1 MNLFRAAGM
10 VVWAVRSAAACA
22 LRVRIWVPF
31 LVIAGI
37 QVLALVIMM
46 NFHRGLLT
54 PLVVPLIKALSGGP
68 GVTHYPNFYL
78 LLPVVFSRLSLLLS
92 VLVTCIMVGAA
103 IVLFAQAFGRAE
115 HLKAWKTAR
124 KHYLALFIAT
134 AILAAGLFAVP
145 YLGRLVPQ
153 HTLLQNSMVRWGV
166 RGVLL
171 LLSILVQSLLVYAA
185 AWILLRR
192 EHALRAVADSM
203 KLTRSTFVPTFVL
216 VALPAVLLYPLGFL
230 TSQTDL
236 FVSKFRPEALAG
248 IILVQIVLE
257 LLLGFLLVGAIT
269 RIFIYQTEEAA

>member
-22 LRVRIWVPF
+22 LRARIWVPF

-37 QVLALVIMM
+37 QILALVIVM

-54 PLVVPLIKALSGGP
+54 PLVVPVIKGLSGP

-115 HLKAWKTAR
+115 HLKPWKTAR
-124 KHYLALFIAT
+124 KRYPALFIAT

-153 HTLLQNSMVRWGV
+153 ETLLENSMVRWAA
-166 RGVLL
+166 RGVLFF
-171 LLSILVQSLLVYAA
+171 LSILFQSLLVSAA
-185 AWILLRR
+185 AWILLRN
-192 EHALRAVADSM
+192 EHALRAVGDSM

-230 TSQTDL
+230 SSRSDL
-236 FVSKFRPEALAG
+236 FLNKFRPEALAG
-248 IILVQIVLE
+248 IILLQIFLE
-257 LLLGFLLVGAIT
+257 LLFGFLLVGAIT